1 MNVVSSDS
9 FGARSTLEV
18 GGKEFE
24 IFRLDALQERFDVAR
39 LPYSVKVLLENV
51 LRLEDGT
58 SVSAADVEAIAS
70 WDAAAEPSTEIP
82 FQPARVLM
90 QDFTG
95 VPAVVDLAAM
105 RDAME
110 EIGGDPT
117 TINPL
122 VDVDLVID
130 HSIQVDA
137 FGNERAFAVNAEHDF
152 ERNRERY
159 SFLKWGQQSFDNF
172 RVVPPARG
180 ICHQVNLEY
189 LAQVVYSRENGGVL
203 QAYPDTLVGTDS
215 HTTMVNGLGVL
226 GWGVGGIEAE
236 AAMLGQPISMLLPQ
250 VVGFRLDGELP
261 EGATATDLVLTVTEM
276 LRERGVVSKFVEFFG
291 PGLSTL
297 GLADRATLGNMSPE
311 FGSTCAIFPVDAE
324 TLRYLD
330 LTGRSTETI
339 ELVDA
344 YAREQGMFANEGDE
358 DPVFSETLELDLG
371 DVVPSIAGPKRP
383 QDRVPLAQSKEAFLR
398 ALAEL
403 EPDAVEEEYVDPA
416 DEASMES
423 FPASDPPAQDHDDES
438 QKPHPVGSDGPVT
451 ALRNRNGDEVEVR
464 MADGTTFELD
474 HGSVV
479 IAAITSCTN
488 TSNPSVMLG
497 AGLLARNAVERGLT
511 RKPWVKTS
519 LAPGSTVVTEY
530 LEKAGLTEYL
540 EQLQFH
546 LVGYGCTTCIGN
558 SGPLPEEIAAAVE
571 AEDLT
576 VCAVLSGN
584 RNFEGRINQ
593 HVKAN
598 YLASPPLVVAYAL
611 AGRMDIDLANEP
623 LGEGSDGEPVYLRD
637 VWPDAEELKRTIG
650 DSVAAEMFSRN
661 YAEVFSG
668 EEDWNEV
675 DVPAGDR
682 YTWPDSTYV
691 RRPTFFEEMP
701 AQAPGVEP
709 IAGARALALLGDSIT
724 TDHISPAGA
733 IKRDSPAGSWLT
745 DNWVEVKDFNSYG
758 ARRGNHEVMIRGTF
772 ANIRL
777 RNQLVERA
785 GGYTRHFPD
794 GEETSIYEAAMRY
807 AAEGVPLVVLAGKE
821 YGSGS
826 SRDWAAKGTKLLG
839 VRAVIAESFERIHR
853 SNLIGMGVLPLQFA
867 EGESAASLGLTGAE
881 TFDFGDLEAGQA
893 KKVTVTA
900 RSDDGGEKTFE
911 ATVRLDTPN
920 EVTYFVNGGILQTVL
935 RKLKG

>member
-1 MNVVSSDS
+1 VSSSDS
-9 FGARSTLEV
+9 FGARSTLAV
-18 GGKEFE
+18 GGRDYE
-24 IFRLDALQERFDVAR
+24 IYRLEALPEKFDVAR

-51 LRLEDGT
+51 LRLEDGV
-58 SVSAADVEAIAS
+58 SVTAAAVEAIAG
-70 WDAAAEPSTEIP
+70 WDAEAEPSTEIP

-105 RDAME
+105 RDAMA
-110 EIGGDPT
+110 EIGGDPEA
-117 TINPL
+117 INPL

-130 HSIQVDA
+130 HSVQVDA
-137 FGNERAFAVNAEHDF
+137 FGNARAFAVNAEREF

-159 SFLKWGQQSFDNF
+159 SFLKWGREAFDNF
-172 RVVPPARG
+172 SVVPPATG
-180 ICHQVNLEY
+180 ICHQVNLEHI
-189 LAQVVYSRENGGVL
+189 AQVVYSRERDGIL

-250 VVGFRLDGELP
+250 VVGFKLSGELP
-261 EGATATDLVLTVTEM
+261 EGGTATDLVLTVTEM

-291 PGLSTL
+291 PGLPTL

-330 LTGRSTETI
+330 LTGRSTEAI

-344 YAREQGMFANEGDE
+344 YTREQGMFAEPGAP
-358 DPVFSETLELDLG
+358 DPTFSDLLELDLG

-383 QDRVPLAQSKEAFLR
+383 QDRVPLADAKEAFLE
-398 ALAEL
+398 AM
-403 EPDAVEEEYVDPA
+403 EEFDPEA
-416 DEASMES
+416 GEQLGNGIDEAGDES
-423 FPASDPPAQDHDDES
+423 FPASDPPAEDHDDERGR
-438 QKPHPVGSDGPVT
+438 PRPAIHDPAVAVAERGSEDAIEVT
-451 ALRNRNGDEVEVR
+451 LE
-464 MADGTTFELD
+464 DGTTFELD
-474 HGSVV
+474 HGRVV

-488 TSNPSVMLG
+488 TSNPSVMVG
-497 AGLLARNAVERGLT
+497 AGLLARNAIERGLS

-519 LAPGSTVVTEY
+519 LAPGSTVVTDY
-530 LEKAGLTEYL
+530 LDKADLTKYL
-540 EQLQFH
+540 DGLQFN

-558 SGPLPEEIAAAVE
+558 SGPLPAEVSAAVE
-571 AEDLT
+571 EKDLA

-593 HVKAN
+593 DVKAN

-611 AGRMDIDLANEP
+611 AGRMDLDLTSEP

-637 VWPDAEELKRTIG
+637 IWPG
-650 DSVAAEMFSRN
+650 AAEIKDLVGRSIASEMFTRN
-661 YAEVFSG
+661 YGKVLEGDETWRAVEVP
-668 EEDWNEV
+668 E
-675 DVPAGDR
+675 GDR

-691 RRPTFFEEMP
+691 RRPSFFEQMP
-701 AQAPGVEP
+701 AEAPGVEP
-709 IAGARALALLGDSIT
+709 IAGARVLALLGDSIT

-733 IKRDSPAGSWLT
+733 IKKSSPAGEWLIEQG
-745 DNWVEVKDFNSYG
+745 VEPRDFNSYG
-758 ARRGNHEVMIRGTF
+758 SRRGNHEVMVRGTF

-777 RNQLVERA
+777 RNLLAERT
-785 GGYTRHFPD
+785 GGFTRRFPG
-794 GEETSIYEAAMRY
+794 GEETSIYEAAMAY
-807 AAEGVPLVVLAGKE
+807 ADEGVPLVVLAGKE

-853 SNLIGMGVLPLQFA
+853 SNLIGMGVLPLQFPS
-867 EGESAASLGLTGAE
+867 GESAESLGLSGE
-881 TFDFGDLEAGQA
+881 EVFDIGDLENGEA
-893 KKVTVTA
+893 KTVAVTA
-900 RSDDGGEKTFE
+900 RREGGDPVEFE

-920 EVTYFVNGGILQTVL
+920 EIGYFQNGGILQTVL
-935 RKLKG
+935 RNLR